1 MCKPLSVSTMPDI
14 SSTFR
19 PNAASSNGFCI
30 IPRLNFPKSPPFLYE
45 LQSEYFDASSA
56 NSAP

>member
-1 MCKPLSVSTMPDI
+1 MKTYLVLKMMCKPLSVSMIPDI

-30 IPRLNFPKSPPFLYE
+30 IPR
-45 LQSEYFDASSA
+45 
-56 NSAP
+56 